1 MFYETIKEYKPVR
14 LKPYTIFLEKK
25 INNMVVACC
34 VHDNEYCPSFTRRF
48 MDYNKQEILYKL
60 KLEIK
65 QMEGGQDEE
74 TRQVC

>member
-25 INNMVVACC
+25 LNNMVVACC

-48 MDYNKQEILYKL
+48 MDYNKQEIL
-60 KLEIK
+60 
-65 QMEGGQDEE
+65 
-74 TRQVC
+74 